1 MRCRVADR
9 RIYDGSGVLIA
20 ECPVPEAS
28 EYIVAA
34 LDLLAY
40 VRERLKVEETIC
52 IRLNEEAVEVG
63 TLDFEINGFDCDG
76 RAKTIDAAVREALE
90 TRP

>member
-9 RIYDGSGVLIA
+9 RIYDGCGVLIA
-20 ECPVPEAS
+20 ECPNSEAA
-28 EYIVAA
+28 EYLVAA

-52 IRLNEEAVEVG
+52 IRLNDEEVEVG
-63 TLDFEINGFDCDG
+63 ILTFTPEGFALDG
-76 RAKTIDAAVREALE
+76 RAKTIDAAVREALD